1 LSSFS
6 AADVDAAAGRIAGVV
21 TPTPLQLSD
30 RLSATTGANVYL
42 KREDLQTVRSY
53 KLRGAYNLL
62 VQLSDEEVAAG
73 VVCSSAG
80 NHAQGFA
87 FACRTL
93 GIRGRVYV
101 PAKPPK
107 QKRDR
112 IRYHGGQFLELIV
125 GGTTYDLAAEA
136 ALADVERTGATLVPP
151 FDAPRTMA
159 GQGTI
164 AVEILSQLDGE
175 PDLVVV
181 PVGGGGCIAGITT
194 YLAERT
200 SKTSVLGIEPAGA
213 AAMMAALAN
222 GGPVTL
228 DHVDQF
234 VDGAAVSRAGRL
246 TYAALAAAGNMV
258 SITTV
263 DEGAVC
269 TAMLDLYKNGGLI
282 AEPAGALA
290 VPGYW
295 KPTSNRVPRWCAWCL
310 AATTTCR
317 GTAKYSS
324 GRWSTSGSSTTSW
337 STSRKSP
344 ARCAA
349 SWTACS
355 VRMTTSRCSSTS
367 SATTGRPVRRWWV
380 SSWARQPAWTVC
392 WNACG
397 PLRCRSRRSN
407 RVRRPTAICCRRA
420 RFGRRSPHRFDCLL
434 RLGQPGAGDAAVFLD
449 RGDHVARAGK
459 RDHCGRH
466 PGGTGLREGH
476 VAVGEQRLELR
487 FDVIETG
494 SGAVVDFTHPR
505 KLPDR
510 PVLAQRCDRFFVGAE
525 DRLQRDGEPRSHIGQ
540 RLRPQ
545 QFNGRD

>member
-1 LSSFS
+1 VSAELSQGPSTGGSGPLSSLS
-6 AADVDAAAGRIAGVV
+6 AADVDAAARRIAGVV

-62 VQLSDEEVAAG
+62 VQLSDQEVAAG

-87 FACRTL
+87 YACRTL

-101 PAKPPK
+101 PAKTPK

-112 IRYHGGQFLELIV
+112 IRYHGGEFIDLIV
-125 GGTTYDLAAEA
+125 GGSTYDLAAEA

-151 FDAPRTMA
+151 FDDPRTMA

-164 AVEILSQLDGE
+164 AVEMLSQLEDE

-269 TAMLDLYKNGGLI
+269 TAMLDLYQNEGII

-290 VPGYW
+290 VTGLLEADIEPGSTVVCLVSGGNNDVSRYGEILERSLVHLGL
-295 KPTSNRVPRWCAWCL
+295 KHYFLVDFPQEPGALFEYVKRNNRETGEALVGIEL
-310 AATTTCR
+310 GSAAGLDGLLERMRATEMQIEAIEP
-317 GTAKYSS
+317 G
-324 GRWSTSGSSTTSW
+324 
-337 STSRKSP
+337 SP
-344 ARCAA
+344 AYRY
-349 SWTACS
+349 
-355 VRMTTSRCSSTS
+355 
-367 SATTGRPVRRWWV
+367 
-380 SSWARQPAWTVC
+380 
-392 WNACG
+392 
-397 PLRCRSRRSN
+397 
-407 RVRRPTAICCRRA
+407 
-420 RFGRRSPHRFDCLL
+420 LL
-434 RLGQPGAGDAAVFLD
+434 
-449 RGDHVARAGK
+449 
-459 RDHCGRH
+459 
-466 PGGTGLREGH
+466 
-476 VAVGEQRLELR
+476 
-487 FDVIETG
+487 
-494 SGAVVDFTHPR
+494 
-505 KLPDR
+505 
-510 PVLAQRCDRFFVGAE
+510 
-525 DRLQRDGEPRSHIGQ
+525 
-540 RLRPQ
+540 
-545 QFNGRD
+545 